1 MNNDS
6 NKSVEQSNSIAADRV
21 QGSFDEDLVT
31 CSICHMILWK
41 PVACKT
47 CENSFCSDCINQ
59 WQQKQP
65 NKCPFTCHYEE
76 RKCIGAILKVL
87 SRLQINCCYMQ
98 NGCSVAVPYEGL
110 EKHEQQCDYQ
120 FKKCEGCQRELLLKD
135 LAQHQELCDQ
145 IDLKCSTCETLFKR
159 KDMKNHKEVQCLK
172 QQLQQQ
178 KNQVQE
184 LKLEFKQEIQQLKET
199 MEQKLKNQQDTIDQ
213 LHVKNEEMQEECLN
227 VVKKQIQLH
236 MMQETFDSVY
246 SNTLKIEEHGLVV
259 VLIGK
264 REHSEVRGRNS
275 YSSGINCIKFQIEK
289 MLNNEWI
296 SFGVLSQSTPM
307 ASTSF
312 SSPSF
317 YG

>member
-76 RKCIGAILKVL
+76 RK
-87 SRLQINCCYMQ
+87 S
-98 NGCSVAVPYEGL
+98 AVPYEGL

-120 FKKCEGCQRELLLKD
+120 PKKCEGCQRELLLKD
-135 LAQHQELCDQ
+135 LAQHQQQCDQ

-159 KDMKNHKEVQCLK
+159 KDMKNHNEVQCLK
-172 QQLQQQ
+172 QQLQ
-178 KNQVQE
+178 
-184 LKLEFKQEIQQLKET
+184 
-199 MEQKLKNQQDTIDQ
+199 
-213 LHVKNEEMQEECLN
+213 
-227 VVKKQIQLH
+227 
-236 MMQETFDSVY
+236 
-246 SNTLKIEEHGLVV
+246 
-259 VLIGK
+259 
-264 REHSEVRGRNS
+264 
-275 YSSGINCIKFQIEK
+275 
-289 MLNNEWI
+289 
-296 SFGVLSQSTPM
+296 
-307 ASTSF
+307 
-312 SSPSF
+312 
-317 YG
+317 